1 VKGQRYG
8 SEKLET
14 EQVPER
20 HQRAVVVAGIVSAKE
35 RPDRGCENLLQV
47 MKILKVGVIHNLSG
61 IVVNEEVMESVE
73 VRKDGKGRQKGQ
85 QQDVGPKY

>member
-8 SEKLET
+8 PEKLET

-35 RPDRGCENLLQV
+35 GPDRGGENFLQV
-47 MKILKVGVIHNLSG
+47 MEILKVGVIHNLSG
-61 IVVNEEVMESVE
+61 IVVNEEVMESVKI
-73 VRKDGKGRQKGQ
+73 RKGGKARQQGE
-85 QQDVGPKY
+85 QQDVSPRY